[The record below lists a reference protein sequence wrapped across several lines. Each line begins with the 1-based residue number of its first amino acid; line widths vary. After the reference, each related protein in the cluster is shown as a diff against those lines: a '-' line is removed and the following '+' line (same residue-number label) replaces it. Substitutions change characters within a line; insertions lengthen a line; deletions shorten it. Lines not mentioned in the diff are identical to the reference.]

1 MERYDLTMSC
11 LMIGDYILLLE
22 SPLTACM
29 NISKF
34 QRVYLGE
41 NTNHRRLST
50 AYIDIKNWFSKPQTI
65 LCFFRNK

>member
-34 QRVYLGE
+34 QRK
-41 NTNHRRLST
+41 
-50 AYIDIKNWFSKPQTI
+50 YIWEKMQITEE
-65 LCFFRNK
+65 